1 MQCFSILG
9 SHPDLSLAELKAVT
23 GVEASI
29 HSSESAIFEFDGQLV
44 DLQKRL
50 GGTQKLGVIVG
61 SMATIEKEKLAEFI
75 ASQLITAKTPQ
86 TPDSVTPRLTFGLS
100 AYSLGGPALGQL
112 KKQIQSI
119 GLETKKIL
127 KSQGVAAR
135 LVTSKEDTL
144 STVVVTKNKMIE
156 QGGEFVLLV
165 GRTETL
171 IGLTGAVQDFE
182 DWSKRDFG
190 RPWRD
195 AKRGMMPPKLSRM
208 MVNLAV
214 EVNPGTGPV
223 TLLDPFCGSGTILM
237 EAFMIGIKNLVASDI
252 DSRAV
257 LNTGNNLRWVFD
269 LVGTKPK
276 LKLQEASAANLKLF
290 LPPESVDYIV
300 TEPFLG
306 KNRTGHESRKEAQ
319 EIVDRLTAMYRESF
333 TALKPLLKKGGK
345 LVVALPV
352 HYVDEQPFELPIDKI
367 FLEKG
372 YKLIKNTQNRLIYR
386 HTGQYVGREIL
397 IFSVT

>member
-29 HSSESAIFEFDGQLV
+29 RSSESAVFEFGGQLV

-61 SMATIEKEKLAEFI
+61 SMATIEKEKLAVFV
-75 ASQLITAKTPQ
+75 ASQLVNNKRADTRIGPYGASHPT
-86 TPDSVTPRLTFGLS
+86 DSTTPRLTFGFS

-165 GRTETL
+165 GH
-171 IGLTGAVQDFE
+171 D
-182 DWSKRDFG
+182 DWSD
-190 RPWRD
+190 
-195 AKRGMMPPKLSRM
+195 
-208 MVNLAV
+208 
-214 EVNPGTGPV
+214 
-223 TLLDPFCGSGTILM
+223 
-237 EAFMIGIKNLVASDI
+237 
-252 DSRAV
+252 
-257 LNTGNNLRWVFD
+257 
-269 LVGTKPK
+269 
-276 LKLQEASAANLKLF
+276 
-290 LPPESVDYIV
+290 
-300 TEPFLG
+300 
-306 KNRTGHESRKEAQ
+306 
-319 EIVDRLTAMYRESF
+319 
-333 TALKPLLKKGGK
+333 
-345 LVVALPV
+345 
-352 HYVDEQPFELPIDKI
+352 
-367 FLEKG
+367 
-372 YKLIKNTQNRLIYR
+372 
-386 HTGQYVGREIL
+386 
-397 IFSVT
+397 